1 MSLFVSALAWSQ
13 NTLPILWVEAG
24 NANRKAVLDAGPTV
38 TLSPTTTVMAAGYY
52 AATNLT
58 QVDPNLAAGNI
69 ASNVM
74 VFGVLGTLS
83 TNGGSTNTGNGYSQ
97 SAKTGQTNSYAVGDD
112 GYFQIGKA
120 WPNPRFTAQ
129 ANTNQILD
137 NLTGL
142 IWMRDADLFGV
153 TNWLA
158 ALSICNNLDY
168 GGKTDWRLPNRRE
181 MQSILTV
188 GFNGP
193 SIPNTAGT
201 GKWTAN
207 QPFATIRSG
216 KYWNSTTYSGDSNN
230 AWLNNLSTGGGSQE
244 DKSSANYF
252 WAIRNKTVT
261 PQKAIA
267 PIPTNGSD
275 QRCDSVVVSWTD
287 GGGLPNSP
295 SSAADGYHLYF
306 GPAGDMTYLGY
317 TNGTNYDLGR
327 LELGSNYVWRIDAT
341 NEIGTATGDIWTFNT
356 VAPPLG
362 KATSPTPTNG
372 AIEVDPIN
380 TVLYWTPGLY
390 NGEPWYNMQTLSFGL
405 AGNMTDLGWDVS
417 SYQWGYAVY
426 QNEWYPNGMPAG
438 SQMEWQ
444 VFTKLYNPGTGE
456 LWATATG
463 DVWTFTVAMGKAI
476 NPFPAD
482 TAILQ
487 PTNTIVSWKNGGG
500 ALGYEIW
507 FGLSGEMTNCGTT
520 TTTNYDPG
528 ALLEGSNYEWRIDS
542 TNTVTTATGNVWSFT
557 AIIAP
562 SKAVNPV
569 PENES
574 SGQSVT
580 TILGWKNGLATGYEV
595 WFGLSGDMTNCG
607 TTITTNYT
615 PGTLLLGSNYAWRID
630 STNAAG
636 MATGDVWTFTA
647 ETMAKA
653 GNPLP
658 ANDMGI
664 TNAFTQVSWT
674 PGGGA
679 EGYEIWFGLAG
690 DMIDCG
696 PTTNTSYEC
705 GELVEGSTYEWRID
719 STNSVETKTG
729 NVWTFYYFPV
739 RYFSHGDGTVTD
751 MKTGLMWLKQSN
763 TGNMDWETA
772 KSYCSNLVFAGY
784 SDWRLP
790 SMGMAVDQETGD
802 PYELDTLGWADG
814 IPNTT
819 WEGMTGTPFSG
830 LEDFSWYISRSTLDT
845 EEILEYCDYFIE
857 DGSTGTFG
865 IQNGEAVWP
874 VRGGE

>member
-1 MSLFVSALAWSQ
+1 
-13 NTLPILWVEAG
+13 
-24 NANRKAVLDAGPTV
+24 
-38 TLSPTTTVMAAGYY
+38 
-52 AATNLT
+52 
-58 QVDPNLAAGNI
+58 
-69 ASNVM
+69 
-74 VFGVLGTLS
+74 
-83 TNGGSTNTGNGYSQ
+83 
-97 SAKTGQTNSYAVGDD
+97 
-112 GYFQIGKA
+112 
-120 WPNPRFTAQ
+120 
-129 ANTNQILD
+129 
-137 NLTGL
+137 
-142 IWMRDADLFGV
+142 
-153 TNWLA
+153 
-158 ALSICNNLDY
+158 
-168 GGKTDWRLPNRRE
+168 
-181 MQSILTV
+181 
-188 GFNGP
+188 
-193 SIPNTAGT
+193 
-201 GKWTAN
+201 
-207 QPFATIRSG
+207 
-216 KYWNSTTYSGDSNN
+216 
-230 AWLNNLSTGGGSQE
+230 
-244 DKSSANYF
+244 
-252 WAIRNKTVT
+252 
-261 PQKAIA
+261 
-267 PIPTNGSD
+267 
-275 QRCDSVVVSWTD
+275 
-287 GGGLPNSP
+287 
-295 SSAADGYHLYF
+295 
-306 GPAGDMTYLGY
+306 MTYLGY

-356 VAPPLG
+356 IAPPLG
-362 KATSPTPTNG
+362 KATSPSPANG

-426 QNEWYPNGMPAG
+426 QDVFYPDGMPAG

-487 PTNTIVSWKNGGG
+487 PTNTIVSWANGGG

-507 FGLSGEMTNCGTT
+507 FGLSGDMTNCGTT
-520 TTTNYDPG
+520 TTTN
-528 ALLEGSNYEWRIDS
+528 
-542 TNTVTTATGNVWSFT
+542 
-557 AIIAP
+557 
-562 SKAVNPV
+562 
-569 PENES
+569 
-574 SGQSVT
+574 
-580 TILGWKNGLATGYEV
+580 
-595 WFGLSGDMTNCG
+595 
-607 TTITTNYT
+607 
-615 PGTLLLGSNYAWRID
+615 
-630 STNAAG
+630 
-636 MATGDVWTFTA
+636 
-647 ETMAKA
+647 
-653 GNPLP
+653 
-658 ANDMGI
+658 
-664 TNAFTQVSWT
+664 
-674 PGGGA
+674 
-679 EGYEIWFGLAG
+679 
-690 DMIDCG
+690 
-696 PTTNTSYEC
+696 YEC

-763 TGNMDWETA
+763 TGNMDWETG

-790 SMGMAVDQETGD
+790 SMGMACDRETGD

-830 LEDFSWYISRSTLDT
+830 LEDFSWYMSRSTLDT